1 MLNKNIYNEI
11 ISKKDFKSELLDMS
25 KIEMKTTRE
34 GFGDAL
40 LALSTEHNEVVA
52 LCADLT
58 ESVQMH
64 KFKNSFPDRFFEM
77 GVAEQNMASVASGM
91 AAMGKI
97 PFIASY
103 AMFNPGRNWEQIRTT
118 ICYNDRKVIII
129 GAHSGLSVGPDGGTH
144 QALEDMAIMRAVPNM
159 TIFSPCDYY
168 EAYNMT
174 KLAYNV
180 KGPVYMRLT
189 REKSPVIYNEDKIK
203 LQSISTNNTK
213 AGAGEIIF
221 SSLIESQHK
230 VGVVATGPIIFEAL
244 LAAKDLEAENIKVS
258 ILNVSTIKS
267 DNFDINQ
274 VLNFAKNN
282 NKKIITL
289 EEHQVTGGLGSLI
302 CEILAEHYPSQVI
315 RMGVQN
321 RFGQSGTPAELYKE
335 YNIDRESIKNKI
347 RELVHSHI

>member
-40 LALSTEHNEVVA
+40 LALGTEHNEVVA

-58 ESVQMH
+58 DSVQMH
-64 KFKNSFPDRFFEM
+64 KFKNAFPDRFFEM

-91 AAMGKI
+91 SAMGKI

-144 QALEDMAIMRAVPNM
+144 QALEDMAIMRVIPNI

-180 KGPVYMRLT
+180 KGPVYIRLT
-189 REKSPVIYNEDKIK
+189 REKSQVIYNEDKIK
-203 LQSISTNNTK
+203 LQSISINNTK
-213 AGAGEIIF
+213 VGAGEIIF
-221 SSLIESQHK
+221 SSLIESQYK
-230 VGVVATGPIIFEAL
+230 VGIVATGPIIFEAL